1 MRLQK
6 RYIYAAFLSIV
17 VFLILYII
25 VDFSVLI
32 CIPLTAITYVGG
44 IFLFKEKDVR
54 VYNAEDI
61 NRYYFQTSKLL
72 SYRDRVEDDK
82 IKEDV
87 EQICDVSTKILSAV
101 SQKPKKVTQ
110 VFNFY
115 DYYMNLILRILERY
129 VQINNKEQKSAN
141 ENKFLDNVDN
151 YLDNIKLQFDKQL
164 DNMYKTST
172 IDIDSEIALF
182 EKVCNIK
189 EDKEIS
195 VGEKNE

>member
-6 RYIYAAFLSIV
+6 RYIYSAGLSV
-17 VFLILYII
+17 VIFIILYMII
-25 VDFSVLI
+25 DMHILI
-32 CIPLTAITYVGG
+32 CIPLTAITYIGG

-54 VYNAEDI
+54 VYNSEDI

-87 EQICDVSTKILSAV
+87 EQISDVSTKILAAV

-129 VQINNKEQKSAN
+129 VQLNKKEEKNHN
-141 ENKFLDNVDN
+141 EKKFLNNVDN

-172 IDIDSEIALF
+172 IDIDAEIALF